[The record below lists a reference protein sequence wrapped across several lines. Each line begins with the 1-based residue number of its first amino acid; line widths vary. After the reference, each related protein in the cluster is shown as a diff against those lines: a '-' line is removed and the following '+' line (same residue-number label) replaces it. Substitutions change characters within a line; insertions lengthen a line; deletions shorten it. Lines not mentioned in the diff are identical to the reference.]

1 MKAIKEV
8 FVFLNCF
15 LCSIF
20 NNTINL
26 CFNLATNFQSCR
38 VSFCVA
44 NAGNGKEV
52 QLSRTLSPLQITL
65 CPPSHLGTWLCEGGG
80 HGSEAAVSG
89 KLV

>member
-1 MKAIKEV
+1 MLMKAIKEV

-44 NAGNGKEV
+44 NAGNGKESSV
-52 QLSRTLSPLQITL
+52 VSDSIPFTNYTVSPVTFGNMAL
-65 CPPSHLGTWLCEGGG
+65 
-80 HGSEAAVSG
+80 
-89 KLV
+89 